1 MPGTQSYAAQLSGC
15 NNKNSPYFQV
25 ATVKTALINNAG
37 KELFAALFT
46 YSLTTL
52 LPMRMVSV

>member
-1 MPGTQSYAAQLSGC
+1 MRLS
-15 NNKNSPYFQV
+15 FQV
-25 ATVKTALINNAG
+25 ATIKTALINNAG